1 MCPKYISLSQNS
13 PPYPVSYLNTII
25 KGVSS
30 FGLFLPGVEVLQK
43 VVNDANS
50 WTSKAKELELVEKPH
65 YSAIEKLLAKKE
77 PLRVELTLLPKTQ
90 QKYVQ
95 AVGWLQ
101 NATNLFM
108 KVSSEFS
115 VLEVS

>member
-50 WTSKAKELELVEKPH
+50 WTSKAKELEVCICLHMHV
-65 YSAIEKLLAKKE
+65 YVV
-77 PLRVELTLLPKTQ
+77 VELLIIQIAGRKTS
-90 QKYVQ
+90 
-95 AVGWLQ
+95 LQ
-101 NATNLFM
+101 CH
-108 KVSSEFS
+108 
-115 VLEVS
+115 